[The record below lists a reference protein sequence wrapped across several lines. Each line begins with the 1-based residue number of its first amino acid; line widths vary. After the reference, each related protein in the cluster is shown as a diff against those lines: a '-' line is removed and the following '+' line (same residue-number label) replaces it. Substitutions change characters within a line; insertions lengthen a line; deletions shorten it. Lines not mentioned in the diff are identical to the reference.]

1 VAQFTLSATAANGQR
16 IADIEA
22 LQQIAF
28 SLADKRVTFAD
39 AKADLARISVQAL
52 PLAWAQPALQPL
64 VVDSGDLS
72 LRLTI
77 SAEADGSRVRV
88 DSPEPVSLRNVTI
101 RNGNEKIV
109 DQLNL
114 TAKPQLEYTADR
126 LQARVSEING
136 TMATGDTLAGTVTA
150 DITHLSGARSIAF
163 TAETTAKVVAALK
176 PYLPADV
183 APLTVVSSS
192 QGKLDGQLLR
202 FERSSTSVSRT
213 PGGRLMNFELVQP
226 LVVDLKTNSF
236 AAAKPEASAARLQL
250 SHVPLAWA
258 NKVVTGGNF
267 NGEVA
272 SGTLEIALR
281 SADDL
286 GATTVEPI
294 TLHAA
299 TVAMNGQAM
308 LQNVDATVDFKASKH
323 GDTIAY
329 DVRKLEA
336 KQGTGALVTLVCNGE
351 AKLAA
356 KPTIAAKGTL
366 EADAAA
372 LMQQPAFAAGAALA
386 RGQISATFDA
396 NIGEAT
402 IQANAKVTG
411 RGLVA
416 KQDNRA
422 LGDAEIM
429 LTTTVQADGS
439 SLVKVPFTLTNGGR
453 KSDVTIDGKV
463 VRSSNSVSFDGRIT
477 SKQVF
482 VEDLQPL
489 AGLAPSAGPSPAS
502 SSPNTPATNPAAASR
517 STAARPALPV
527 ASSSGAGQPISPA
540 NTRDTKPFW
549 SGFGGT
555 LDVDFKEVTVN
566 RDYVVSGLRGNAAVS
581 ATHLGLNALQGQLKE
596 NPFKLSATLDFDG
609 SKPQPYTL
617 ASAADFSNVDIG
629 EILRAA
635 NPGEKP
641 QVETKVTVS
650 AKLDAQGAT
659 LNDTLQH
666 AYGKFDVSGSQGV
679 LRALAKRG
687 GKAVTG
693 VSTLLGIA
701 GAAQNSE
708 GTVALGEL
716 TKKLAELPFDKFVMH
731 AERGADLNIKVT
743 QLDFLSADTH
753 VSGSGMI
760 VNQPGVP
767 VQNQSMQFTI
777 QIAGKD
783 SMGLLMQRARILGD
797 QTDALGY
804 RNMFTSF
811 TLKGTPANADSSD
824 LWRILGE
831 AVMRNFGDQLGNQ
844 LQKLL
849 GR

>member
-1 VAQFTLSATAANGQR
+1 
-16 IADIEA
+16 
-22 LQQIAF
+22 
-28 SLADKRVTFAD
+28 
-39 AKADLARISVQAL
+39 
-52 PLAWAQPALQPL
+52 
-64 VVDSGDLS
+64 
-72 LRLTI
+72 
-77 SAEADGSRVRV
+77 VRV
-88 DSPEPVSLRNVTI
+88 SSAEPVSLRNVTI

-114 TAKPQLEYTADR
+114 TAKPQLDYAADH
-126 LQARVSEING
+126 LQARITDING
-136 TMATGDTLAGTVTA
+136 AMATGDTLTGNVTA
-150 DITHLSGARSIAF
+150 DITNLSGARSIAF

-176 PYLPADV
+176 PYLPPDA
-183 APLTVVSSS
+183 APLTVVSKS

-202 FERSSTSVSRT
+202 FERSTTSVSR
-213 PGGRLMNFELVQP
+213 PSGDQLVNFELMQP
-226 LVVDLKTNSF
+226 LVVDLKNNSF
-236 AAAKPEASAARLQL
+236 AAARPDTSAARARLA
-250 SHVPLAWA
+250 HVPLVWA
-258 NKVVTGGNF
+258 NKFVVGANF
-267 NGEVA
+267 SGEVA
-272 SGTLEIALR
+272 SGTVEIALR
-281 SADDL
+281 SVDDV

-294 TLHAA
+294 IVRGA
-299 TVAMNGQAM
+299 TVAMNGRSM
-308 LQNVDATVDFKASKH
+308 LQNVDATVDFRASKR
-323 GDTIAY
+323 GDVVAY

-336 KQGTGALVTLVCNGE
+336 KQGAASLVTLTCKGE
-351 AKLAA
+351 AKLTA
-356 KPTIAAKGTL
+356 KPTIAAKGNL

-372 LMQQPAFAAGAALA
+372 LMQQPAFASEASLA
-386 RGQISATFDA
+386 RGQISAAFDA
-396 NIGEAT
+396 NIGDAT
-402 IQANAKVTG
+402 IQANARVTG

-416 KQDNRA
+416 KQDNRP
-422 LGDAEIM
+422 LGDAELT
-429 LTTTVQADGS
+429 LTTTMQADGS
-439 SLVKVPFTLTNGGR
+439 SVVKAPFTLTNGGR
-453 KSDVTIDGKV
+453 KSDITIDGKL
-463 VRSSNSVSFDGRIT
+463 VRSSNSLSFDGRIT
-477 SKQVF
+477 GNQVF

-489 AGLAPSAGPSPAS
+489 ASLAPSAKPSPTATS
-502 SSPNTPATNPAAASR
+502 ANIPAMKSATAPNAT
-517 STAARPALPV
+517 TAPRPVVPV
-527 ASSSGAGQPISPA
+527 ASSSGAVQPASSAI
-540 NTRDTKPFW
+540 TRDPRPFW
-549 SGFGGT
+549 ARIGGK
-555 LDVDFKEVTVN
+555 LDVDLKQITVS
-566 RDYVVSGLRGNAAVS
+566 REYVVSGLHGNATITT
-581 ATHLGLNALQGQLKE
+581 THLGLNSLEGQLKE
-596 NPFKLSATLDFDG
+596 NPFKLSATMEFDG

-641 QVETKVTVS
+641 QLETKVTVS

-659 LNDTLQH
+659 ITDTLQH

-693 VSTLLGIA
+693 VSTLLGLA

-716 TKKLAELPFDKFVMH
+716 TQKLAELPFDKFVMH
-731 AERGADLNIKVT
+731 AERGTDLNLKVT

-767 VQNQSMQFTI
+767 IQNQSMQFTI

-811 TLKGTPANADSSD
+811 TLKGTPANADSTD

-831 AVMRNFGDQLGNQ
+831 AVMRNFGDQIGNQ